1 MKNSKKTSRRGFSLL
16 ELIVSTAMLAA
27 LTTSCMVIVQT
38 SYTAWRRHEDD
49 HSQRQSGL
57 AVLQHVARKVRQA
70 KAVMAISAA
79 NDYSGSLS
87 LLAEDGSIQVWEHN
101 DATNEVLYGIGTAT
115 VVLASGI
122 DNLKFVG
129 VKLDGNTTTVEPGLI
144 HVVECTAEVSL
155 ARPAGTPGGDEAV
168 VTSIRAWIRA
178 W

>member
-1 MKNSKKTSRRGFSLL
+1 MKNNRNTKRRGFTLL

-38 SYTAWRRHEDD
+38 SYTAWQRHEDD

-57 AVLQHVARKVRQA
+57 AVLQHIARQVRQA

-87 LLAEDGSIQVWEHN
+87 LLAADGTVLVWDHIGP
-101 DATNEVLYGIGTAT
+101 TNEVYFGIGTAT
-115 VVLASGI
+115 EVLATGI
-122 DNLKFVG
+122 EKLKFVG
-129 VKLDGNTTTVEPGLI
+129 LKVDGATETIEPGLI
-144 HVVECTAEVSL
+144 HTVECTAEVNVTH
-155 ARPAGTPGGDEAV
+155 PAGTEAV
-168 VTSIRAWIRA
+168 VTSIRAWLRA

>member
-1 MKNSKKTSRRGFSLL
+1 MKNNRNNTRRGFSLL
-16 ELIVSTAMLAA
+16 ELIVSTAILAA

-70 KAVMAISAA
+70 KAVMAISAS

-87 LLAEDGSIQVWEHN
+87 LLDVDGNVLVWEH
-101 DATNEVLYGIGTAT
+101 DGATNEVLYGIGTAT
-115 VVLASGI
+115 VVLASGV
-122 DNLKFVG
+122 DNLKFIG
-129 VKLDGNTTTVEPGLI
+129 VKIDGNTTTIEPGLI
-144 HVVECTAEVSL
+144 HVVECTAGVSL
-155 ARPAGTPGGDEAV
+155 ARPAGTPGGNEAV
-168 VTSIRAWIRA
+168 VTSIRAWLRA